1 MASIYVADRENHA
14 DINVWIADKEHH
26 ADLKIFFVD
35 KEHRAKWN
43 VSSHKLIGQL

>member
-26 ADLKIFFVD
+26 ADLLV
-35 KEHRAKWN
+35 
-43 VSSHKLIGQL
+43 